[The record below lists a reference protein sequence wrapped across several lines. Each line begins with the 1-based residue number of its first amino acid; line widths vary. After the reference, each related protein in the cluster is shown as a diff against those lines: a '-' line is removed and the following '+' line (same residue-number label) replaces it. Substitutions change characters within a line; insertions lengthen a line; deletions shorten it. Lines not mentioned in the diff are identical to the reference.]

1 MTRRTGNRDD
11 EGAALI
17 LVLILVMLI
26 SVGLGALLS
35 LADTNLRA
43 TVNLRGQAATSADAD
58 GAIQAAI
65 NNVRNSTFTAAP
77 GTHCFGGSDT
87 LALPNFDGTTSAAV
101 GCTAD
106 PATVLIQCP
115 SLSHC
120 NRPGNAILTLGTV
133 PGEDGLTIDQPSTS
147 TFQIHGSV
155 FANSSVRVVKGS
167 LLTNSSLY
175 ARGTCSGTIQ
185 STPGARCSYG
195 TVNPLGNDPGYQPEV
210 KNVVPAY
217 QALPPCTTANSVV
230 HFKPGYYDDA
240 AGLSTMMDGN
250 SHCKHSTWWFEPGN
264 YYFDFHNAGANSN
277 PLLSGGANVWTIND
291 GYLVA
296 GTPVSPSGAHLAAPP
311 VPAAIPG
318 SCENPINNINATGV
332 QFLFGG
338 DSQVVLKGG
347 QAEICGS
354 YSKTT
359 PPVAVYGLTSGT
371 DSTTAL
377 TGAGALWPSGVPAP
391 GAFGATATAANLATV
406 DATKY
411 ASWKSTK
418 NNDSGTVTVDGFAP
432 PAAIPAGS
440 VLKSAVLRVVH
451 RHSNAASSDGLAVGV
466 TPSGGSAVN
475 ASITGHPGGTA
486 WQTDQAPLDAA
497 RTGEIAQAVY
507 AGTFTGAQIAVKA
520 NLTAN
525 NDAEDIDAVQ
535 LDLSYVAPALRS
547 GSGCVTTGPYTN
559 GTATSCALITTTN
572 SPGSQFY
579 VQGTT
584 YGPKAVFD
592 LSLNNA
598 SEQVFRFGVV
608 ARSLQVKL
616 TGSFTYT
623 GPVIEVPDDAPG
635 FAFAVYLTAYVCP
648 ASGTCPVA
656 GSDPLLRAKITVIDG
671 DPTAP
676 IAGKRQI
683 AILSWAA
690 PG

>member
-1 MTRRTGNRDD
+1 MTRRTASRDD

-17 LVLILVMLI
+17 LVLILVMVI

-43 TVNLRGQAATSADAD
+43 TVNLRGRAATSADAD

-65 NNVRNSTFTAAP
+65 NNVRNGTFTAAA

-87 LALPNFDGTTSAAV
+87 LALPDFDGTTSAAV

-155 FANSSVRVVKGS
+155 FANSSVNVVKGS

-175 ARGTCSGTIQ
+175 ARGACSGTIR
-185 STPGARCSYG
+185 STPAARCNYS
-195 TVNPLGNDPGYQPEV
+195 TANPLGADPGYQPAV
-210 KNVVPAY
+210 STAPAY
-217 QALPPCTTANSVV
+217 RALPACTTPNSVV
-230 HFKPGYYDDA
+230 DFKPGYYDDA
-240 AGLSTMMDGN
+240 AGLSAMMSGHSACRN
-250 SHCKHSTWWFEPGN
+250 STWWFEPGT
-264 YYFDFHNAGANSN
+264 YDFDFHNTGTNSN
-277 PLLSGGANVWTIND
+277 PLLTGAGGNVWTIND

-296 GTPVSPSGAHLAAPP
+296 GTPVSPSGARLAKPP

-318 SCENPINNINATGV
+318 SCDNPIDDVTATGV

-338 DSQVVLKGG
+338 DSQVVVKAG

-371 DSTTAL
+371 DPTTAL
-377 TGAGALWPSGVPAP
+377 TGVNALRLSGVPTA
-391 GAFGATATAANLATV
+391 GAFGATATTTNLAIV
-406 DATKY
+406 DSTKY
-411 ASWKSTK
+411 ARWTSTK
-418 NNDSGTVTVDGFAP
+418 KNDSATVTVNGFAP
-432 PAAIPAGS
+432 PATIPAGS
-440 VLKSAVLRVVH
+440 VLKSAVLRVTH
-451 RHSNAASSDGLAVGV
+451 RHSDPAGSDTLTVGV
-466 TPSGGSAVN
+466 TPSGGSVLN
-475 ASITGHPGGTA
+475 ASIAGHPGSAA
-486 WQTDQAPLDAA
+486 WQTDQIPLDAA
-497 RTGEIAQAVY
+497 GTGQLAQAVY
-507 AGTFTGAQIAVKA
+507 AGTYTGAQIAVTTG
-520 NLTAN
+520 LTAN
-525 NDAEDIDAVQ
+525 NDTEDLDAVQ

-608 ARSLQVKL
+608 ARSLHVKL

-623 GPVIEVPDDAPG
+623 GPVIAVPDDAPG

-648 ASGTCPVA
+648 AGGTCPVTGTGA
-656 GSDPLLRAKITVIDG
+656 LRAKITVIDG